1 MTYLDAF
8 ILSFIEGL
16 TEFLP
21 VSSTGH
27 LILTEKALQM
37 HPSDFNQAFQII
49 IQFGA
54 IMSVVFIY
62 REKFKFNFEFYKK
75 LFIGFLPAAVLGF
88 LFKSHLSELLDNHI
102 VVAWSLIIGGIIM
115 IATDRIFNPQNNPN
129 EYGLTT
135 EGDQLSVLQALK
147 IGFTQCFALIPG
159 VSRSASTIVGG
170 QVFGLSRKAAA
181 EFSFFL
187 AVPTLTAAALYK
199 TWKIKHLLASEN
211 FSLLAFGIIM
221 SFIFAFIAIKFFIR
235 MVQKYGFTWFG
246 VYRIILGAAV
256 LLFMKS

>member
-1 MTYLDAF
+1 MTYLEAF

-37 HPSDFNQAFQII
+37 QPSDFNQAFQII

-62 REKFKFNFEFYKK
+62 RDKFKFNFEFYKK
-75 LFIGFLPAAVLGF
+75 LFIAFLPAAVIGF
-88 LFKSHLSELLDNHI
+88 LFKHWLSDLLDNHV
-102 VVAWSLIIGGIIM
+102 VVAWSLIIGGCIM
-115 IATDRIFNPQNNPN
+115 IGTDRIFNPQKNPN
-129 EYGLTT
+129 ETSLTK
-135 EGDQLSVLQALK
+135 EGDQISIAQALK

-170 QVFGLSRKAAA
+170 QIFGLTRKAAA

-199 TWKIKHLLASEN
+199 TWKIKHLLVSSN

-221 SFIFAFIAIKFFIR
+221 SFVFAFIAIKFFIR
-235 MVQKYGFTWFG
+235 IVQKYGFTWFG
-246 VYRIILGAAV
+246 VYRILLGILV